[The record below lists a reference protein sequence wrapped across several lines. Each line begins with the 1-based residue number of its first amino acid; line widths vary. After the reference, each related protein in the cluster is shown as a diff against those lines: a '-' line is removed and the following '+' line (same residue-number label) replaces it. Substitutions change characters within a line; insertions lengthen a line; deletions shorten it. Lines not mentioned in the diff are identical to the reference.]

1 LINRTYSARLHGL
14 CAVAERRVV
23 TRGLL
28 LAWCVSVVVGVAACG
43 GTARPVPSNAV
54 RPDRPVAPELARKLQ
69 RVLDQQREF
78 YELPGA
84 AAGMVIPGAGT
95 WSGGSGMADR
105 RTGRRVTARTPFAIA
120 SITKAFVG
128 ALSLKLAEEGRVSL
142 DEPLRGTL
150 PRWPYADRITLRHLL
165 AQTSGVSRFD
175 GPGSSIFRAIE
186 RDPRAYWSPRRWL
199 RYAGRPS
206 FAPGQRW
213 EYNNTN
219 YLLAGLVLEH
229 ATREPVAV
237 ALRREILAPLGLRDV
252 VLQPQERPDAGAAHG
267 YGPAPGKPHQH
278 DLSDRTGF
286 VPYRSIASAAWTGG
300 GIVASAPS
308 VARFGDAVLRGD
320 LLGAAARRQMTSF
333 QDTGRGDS
341 YLAYALG
348 VGEIYMN
355 RVSPDRPVWAALG
368 STHGFGS
375 TLAHLPGQGIT
386 VAVLAN
392 RDDSSPIT
400 LAIAEALLET
410 ATEGH

>member
-1 LINRTYSARLHGL
+1 M
-14 CAVAERRVV
+14 
-23 TRGLL
+23 TRALL
-28 LAWCVSVVVGVAACG
+28 LASCVSLVVAVAGCG
-43 GTARPVPSNAV
+43 GTTRPVPSNSAQ
-54 RPDRPVAPELARKLQ
+54 PDRPVAPEVARKLQ
-69 RVLDQQREF
+69 RVLNQKRAF

-84 AAGMVIPGAGT
+84 AAAVVVPGAGT

-105 RTGRRVTARTPFAIA
+105 RTGKRVTGRTTFAIA
-120 SITKAFVG
+120 SITKAFIG
-128 ALSLKLAEEGRVSL
+128 ALSLKLAEERRVSL
-142 DEPLRGTL
+142 DEPLSGTL

-175 GPGSSIFRAIE
+175 GLGSAILRAIE
-186 RDPRAYWSPRRWL
+186 RNPRDYWSPRRWL

-206 FAPGQRW
+206 FAPGARW

-252 VLQPQERPDAGAAHG
+252 VLQPQQRPDADAAHG
-267 YGPAPGKPHQH
+267 YGPAPGNPRQH
-278 DLSDRTGF
+278 DLADGSGF
-286 VPYRSIASAAWTGG
+286 VPYRSMASAAWTGG

-320 LLGAAARRQMTSF
+320 LLGPAARRQMTSF
-333 QDTGRGDS
+333 HDTGRGDS
-341 YLAYALG
+341 YPTYAFG

-355 RVSPDRPVWAALG
+355 RASPDRPVWAALG
-368 STHGFGS
+368 SAHGFGS
-375 TLAHLPGQGIT
+375 TLAHLPGKGIT

-392 RDDSSPIT
+392 LDDSTPIT

-410 ATEGH
+410 ATEGR